1 MATRLAENKPGR
13 SSNRLHNELVARILQ
28 LLQEQQASAGHR
40 VVEADL
46 CAHFSVSRTPIR
58 SALQLLAER
67 GVLEARPNRGY
78 VLRRPVRHAVD
89 VDVQAARDEAEQSLF
104 VSIARDRLEGHLPV
118 QVTQSELMR
127 RYNVPVALIIKV
139 LRQLASLGVV
149 ERKAG
154 HGWSFLPSLDS
165 KAAQDESYE
174 LRMVVEPALLLL
186 PKFQLDREWAAETR
200 VRHEHFLHTPWRPTM
215 VVRFYE
221 VNADFHEGLARASQ
235 NRYLWHTIREQNS
248 LRRFL
253 NYSWPTEFERVRES
267 VTEHLEILTALE
279 QGKNKLAAA
288 LMTRHLE
295 NAQ

>member
-1 MATRLAENKPGR
+1 MASRLTDTKPGR

-28 LLQEQQASAGHR
+28 LLQEQQASTGHH

-78 VLRRPVRHAVD
+78 VLKRPVRHAAD
-89 VDVQAARDEAEQSLF
+89 VDVQAARDESEQALF
-104 VSIARDRLEGHLPV
+104 VAIARDRVEGRLPV
-118 QVTQSELMR
+118 QVTQSELVR
-127 RYNVPVALIIKV
+127 RYNMPVALIIKV
-139 LRQLASLGVV
+139 LRQLANLGVV

-165 KAAQDESYE
+165 NAAQEESYE

-186 PKFQLDREWAAETR
+186 PKFQLDKEWAAQTR

-235 NRYLWHTIREQNS
+235 NRYLWHTIQEQNS

-253 NYSWPTEFERVRES
+253 NYSWPSEFERVRES
-267 VTEHLEILTALE
+267 ITEHLEILTALE